1 MATQVP
7 SSDDYVF
14 DQLLESVSNNGNDRK
29 RRLSQSSNDSKSS
42 KKRSKLSEP
51 TDEHHGMN
59 KPPLRQL
66 DLPAFNLTSASPSSQ
81 NVISHTRKEATEDT
95 NPNEWQKV
103 ENGRNKKQTKKIP
116 RKESTN
122 YPKLEFSKSSRLQSQ
137 IKISDVQTL
146 LLYILADGSAP
157 QFISVSHRPNI
168 RKVVVLMVPGLEHSM
183 FRTKIE
189 DDTEDRDKQDH
200 RGRNINYTSPDEY
213 YPIALLKDDL
223 ANELKPLAEM
233 FPYVWP
239 VKTPGDDR
247 MGKMHSPLHA
257 MLTAPLPKDKD
268 DKKDNSKKGPRSAKT
283 PPGFKNT
290 RTRVTEFVHS
300 PEELLE
306 NDYVVHPASY
316 STDSDRQT
324 WEEYRDAHGSSTKH
338 GWVDTLVENWDD
350 GEAPEKEIESGSLTA
365 GRELLAMDCEMCMTG
380 DKEFSLTRISIV
392 SWDGSVLLDELVKPE
407 KPIVNYLTQ

>member
-1 MATQVP
+1 MASELPNT
-7 SSDDYVF
+7 DEYVF

-29 RRLSQSSNDSKSS
+29 RKLSQSSNDSKSS

-51 TDEHHGMN
+51 TDAHHGMN

-66 DLPAFNLTSASPSSQ
+66 DLPEFNLTSASHSNQ
-81 NVISHTRKEATEDT
+81 NATPRTRDEAEVT

-103 ENGRNKKQTKKIP
+103 ENGRAKKQTKKIP
-116 RKESTN
+116 RKESNN

-168 RKVVVLMVPGLEHSM
+168 RKVVALMVPGLEHSM
-183 FRTKIE
+183 FRTEKVE
-189 DDTEDRDKQDH
+189 DTTESRDSQDNK
-200 RGRNINYTSPDEY
+200 GRYRNYTSPDEY
-213 YPIALLKDDL
+213 YPITLSKDEL
-223 ANELKPLAEM
+223 VTPLKPLADM
-233 FPYVWP
+233 FPHVWP

-268 DKKDNSKKGPRSAKT
+268 DKKDNSRKGPRSAKT
-283 PPGFKNT
+283 PPGFKNS
-290 RTRVTEFVHS
+290 RTRVTEFIHS

-316 STDSDRQT
+316 STESDKQA
-324 WEEYRDAHGSSTKH
+324 WEAYRDSHGTSTKH
-338 GWVDTLVENWDD
+338 GWVDTLVENWND
-350 GEAPEKEIESGSLTA
+350 GETPEKEIELGSLTA

-392 SWDGSVLLDELVKPE
+392 GWDGSVLLDELVKPE
-407 KPIVNYLTQ
+407 RPIVNYLTQ